1 MQCMIIYSALEPA
14 DKPCPRLFPRCTI
27 PNPKSVSDK
36 CFGAV
41 NVFVF
46 VILFLFGSVF
56 VFVYIVLHRPAQ
68 NFSHGALS
76 NPSLFEIN
84 GQLEKEANGNYMVII
99 A

>member
-1 MQCMIIYSALEPA
+1 M
-14 DKPCPRLFPRCTI
+14 

-46 VILFLFGSVF
+46 VILFVFGSVFVFVF

-76 NPSLFEIN
+76 NLSTPSLFEIN